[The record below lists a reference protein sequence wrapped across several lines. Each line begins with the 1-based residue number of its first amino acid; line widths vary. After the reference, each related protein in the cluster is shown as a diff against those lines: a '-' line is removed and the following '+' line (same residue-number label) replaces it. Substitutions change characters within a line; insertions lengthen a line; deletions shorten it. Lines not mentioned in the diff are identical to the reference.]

1 MNKYKFITKYPMF
14 SIGALACLIF
24 IAGPI
29 IISLILAIII
39 VLPMYLAVQ
48 FLQDND

>member
-1 MNKYKFITKYPMF
+1 MNKYKFIKKYPIF
-14 SIGALACLIF
+14 TIGLLTCLIF

-29 IISLILAIII
+29 IISLILAIVI

-48 FLQDND
+48 ILCEND